1 MSCRQSVSCPQHVQV
16 VDRFPHCNVRLTC
29 TTVPKLCLASTVA
42 ARWLLRCVCW
52 RAQPAHWSTDSFR
65 ARCHGGPSSCSR
77 RLRVA
82 SGGRQSARA
91 RLCSSSACSSLCQ
104 CGAKCTGSWTLQL
117 SDALGTIG
125 KPGRSFMRHAVELS
139 FALQWWS
146 FQTCTLFRP
155 GDSIATSCF
164 KLHIACNSSRNLSM
178 SSSSIVTP
186 SSAAAGA
193 ATCASALMPVAAAG
207 TSSLPC
213 RSASSD
219 T

>member
-1 MSCRQSVSCPQHVQV
+1 
-16 VDRFPHCNVRLTC
+16 
-29 TTVPKLCLASTVA
+29 
-42 ARWLLRCVCW
+42 
-52 RAQPAHWSTDSFR
+52 
-65 ARCHGGPSSCSR
+65 
-77 RLRVA
+77 VA

-91 RLCSSSACSSLCQ
+91 QLCSSSACSSLCQ
-104 CGAKCTGSWTLQL
+104 CGAKCTSSWTLQL
-117 SDALGTIG
+117 SDALCAIG
-125 KPGRSFMRHAVELS
+125 KHVRVFMRQAVELS

-164 KLHIACNSSRNLSM
+164 MLHIACSSNRNLSM

-193 ATCASALMPVAAAG
+193 ATCASALMPADASG

-213 RSASSD
+213 RSASGGHTGHLLVVNQLQQMQGTQHYLRKQCS
-219 T
+219 TSVGSATCIGTPVCASMLS